1 VEKRTSRSPSLGF
14 SRDVQLTWGTV
25 PHFFMHT
32 SVPSPKYKHKNN
44 GPPVKVIL
52 YMDEHC
58 EHKVQLKAERVC
70 FIKSWSKFVGKGQLD
85 VDDTIVFTPI
95 DNDFQVEVY
104 R

>member
-1 VEKRTSRSPSLGF
+1 
-14 SRDVQLTWGTV
+14 
-25 PHFFMHT
+25 
-32 SVPSPKYKHKNN
+32 
-44 GPPVKVIL
+44 
-52 YMDEHC
+52 MDEHC